1 MLGACEKPTI
11 NRTILKVT
19 MIGVLSIK
27 SILLAIKKSLKNNIY
42 VYSTLIAA
50 VQEGIVILRILH

>member
-1 MLGACEKPTI
+1 MMGACEKPTI

-27 SILLAIKKSLKNNIY
+27 SILLAIKKSLKNNIC

-50 VQEGIVILRILH
+50 VQEGIVISKILH